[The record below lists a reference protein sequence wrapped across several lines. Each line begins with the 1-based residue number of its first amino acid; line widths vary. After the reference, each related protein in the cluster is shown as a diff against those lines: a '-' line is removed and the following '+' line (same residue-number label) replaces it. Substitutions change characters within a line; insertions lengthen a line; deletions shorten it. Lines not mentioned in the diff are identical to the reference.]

1 METSMSEFDVNET
14 LQELK
19 TGKLPSWI
27 ANHLRIYRESG
38 GQQGHLFDTS
48 FAGGGKAI
56 PTLLLTTVGR
66 RSGAKHTMPLIY
78 GEVDGK
84 YVIIGSKGGA
94 PTQAAWYH
102 NLCAQP
108 LVELQVGPAIFA
120 ARARTAQGAERARL
134 WQHMAALY
142 PPFLE
147 YQQKTSREIPV
158 VVLERS

>member
-1 METSMSEFDVNET
+1 MSEFDANAPLRGLE
-14 LQELK
+14 
-19 TGKLPSWI
+19 TGKVPDWI
-27 ANHLRIYRESG
+27 TEHLRVYRESG
-38 GQQGHLFDTS
+38 GREGHLFDTS

-66 RSGAKHTMPLIY
+66 RSAAHHTMPLIY

-94 PTQAAWYH
+94 PSQAAWYH

-108 LVELQVGPAIFA
+108 QVELQVGPEVFA
-120 ARARTAQGAERARL
+120 ARARTAQGAERASL
-134 WQHMAALY
+134 WQHMATLY

-147 YQQKTSREIPV
+147 YQAKTSREIPV
-158 VVLERS
+158 VVLERN